1 MIKSF
6 NEVDMTELEP
16 LIDIKNDILV
26 LYRMTIRILVQI
38 TRENFKYLYT
48 RNNFKLPIPG
58 GI

>member
-1 MIKSF
+1 MIKSL
-6 NEVDMTELEP
+6 NEVDRTEFEP

-48 RNNFKLPIPG
+48 RNNLKLPIPG